1 LDING
6 TLSIGT
12 GTVDA
17 NGAFDATGG
26 AVTFTGAG
34 NLKLGGTV
42 TSLGTFTKSTSTVT
56 YDGGDQTVDNV
67 DYSTLSFTGSTTGST
82 KTFADGITKIDNH
95 ISLTDD
101 ITLTG
106 SSESAATI
114 QVPTPGTTDS
124 RIFLIDNASG
134 KTINISKMT
143 IKGGDISSLSSTASY
158 GDGIYFSTGTLN
170 LESVTVSGS
179 KASYGGG
186 IQVAGGVI
194 NIDKCTIKDNI
205 ATPNNGG
212 GIRVGGSA
220 NATVVVT
227 NSTFSGN
234 SSVNYGGGFSSSSGN
249 TITITNSTFSNNT
262 SDGVGGGISLSS
274 PSTLTSLTIAN
285 NHSDNDGG
293 TSSIGGGLYFYAE
306 THSVKNCI
314 IANNYR
320 GSGTSFYDD
329 FGYYGDTTTD
339 NGYNVIAYSNVAAI
353 ATGGFN
359 NATTILYNTRYN
371 TDITGYS
378 SWTQGGV
385 AVSGSLNLS
394 STLADNNT
402 INGTQTLA
410 LTSGSF
416 AIDAGSNA
424 ANGSVSIP
432 STDQRGASRKSDVDI
447 GAYEWWDNDASL
459 PVTLSTFTAQ
469 YINDIPILCWTTQSE
484 TSNAGWNIYRGE
496 TDIFEEAIQINLE
509 MILGAGTTS
518 EPIDYIYEDE
528 SELMEN
534 TEYWYWLESIN
545 YSGQTESYGPISLI
559 IPEEG
564 EEPGSP
570 EIPGIYGLHQNYP
583 NPFNPNTEISFIM
596 KESCIGELSIYN
608 VKGQKIKTIFSN
620 LSIPRD
626 ELLIYNWNGKDE
638 SGKEVST
645 GVYYY
650 KLRTTKGNY
659 VRKMILLK

>member
-1 LDING
+1 M
-6 TLSIGT
+6 
-12 GTVDA
+12 
-17 NGAFDATGG
+17 
-26 AVTFTGAG
+26 
-34 NLKLGGTV
+34 
-42 TSLGTFTKSTSTVT
+42 
-56 YDGGDQTVDNV
+56 
-67 DYSTLSFTGSTTGST
+67 
-82 KTFADGITKIDNH
+82 
-95 ISLTDD
+95 
-101 ITLTG
+101 
-106 SSESAATI
+106 
-114 QVPTPGTTDS
+114 PTPGTTDS

-158 GDGIYFSTGTLN
+158 GGGIYFSTGTLN

-329 FGYYGDTTTD
+329 FGYYGGTTTD

-410 LTSGSF
+410 VTSGSF

-638 SGKEVST
+638 SGKRSIN
-645 GVYYY
+645 
-650 KLRTTKGNY
+650 RS
-659 VRKMILLK
+659 LLLQTANNQRELCS

>member
-1 LDING
+1 M
-6 TLSIGT
+6 
-12 GTVDA
+12 
-17 NGAFDATGG
+17 
-26 AVTFTGAG
+26 
-34 NLKLGGTV
+34 
-42 TSLGTFTKSTSTVT
+42 
-56 YDGGDQTVDNV
+56 
-67 DYSTLSFTGSTTGST
+67 
-82 KTFADGITKIDNH
+82 
-95 ISLTDD
+95 
-101 ITLTG
+101 
-106 SSESAATI
+106 
-114 QVPTPGTTDS
+114 PTPGTTDS

-158 GDGIYFSTGTLN
+158 GGGIYFSTGTLN

-353 ATGGFN
+353 APGGFN

-394 STLADNNT
+394 STLAENNT
-402 INGTQTLA
+402 INWTQTLA
-410 LTSGSF
+410 VTSGSF

-484 TSNAGWNIYRGE
+484 TENAGWNIYRGE
-496 TDIFEEAIQINLE
+496 SEEALSNEEAYQLNLSLGL
-509 MILGAGTTS
+509 IPGAGTTS
-518 EPIDYIYEDE
+518 LP
-528 SELMEN
+528 
-534 TEYWYWLESIN
+534 TEYSFEDVFPIYLGTTYFYWLESVD
-545 YSGQTESYGPISLI
+545 YSGETEIYGPISLT
-559 IPEEG
+559 IPEHEW
-564 EEPGSP
+564 ENPNSP
-570 EIPGIYGLHQNYP
+570 EIPKPYGLHQNYP
-583 NPFNPNTEISFIM
+583 NPFNPNTEISFMM
-596 KESCIGELSIYN
+596 KESCIGELIIYN
-608 VKGQKIKTIFSN
+608 IKGQKIKTIFSN
-620 LSIPRD
+620 LSITGD
-626 ELLIYNWNGKDE
+626 ELIIYNWDGKDE
-638 SGKEVST
+638 TGKDAST

-650 KLRTTKGNY
+650 KLQTTKGNF
-659 VRKMILLK
+659 VRKMILMK

>member
-1 LDING
+1 
-6 TLSIGT
+6 
-12 GTVDA
+12 
-17 NGAFDATGG
+17 
-26 AVTFTGAG
+26 
-34 NLKLGGTV
+34 
-42 TSLGTFTKSTSTVT
+42 
-56 YDGGDQTVDNV
+56 
-67 DYSTLSFTGSTTGST
+67 
-82 KTFADGITKIDNH
+82 
-95 ISLTDD
+95 
-101 ITLTG
+101 
-106 SSESAATI
+106 
-114 QVPTPGTTDS
+114 VPTPGTTDS

-158 GDGIYFSTGTLN
+158 GGGIYFSTGTLN

-306 THSVKNCI
+306 THIVKNCI

-329 FGYYGDTTTD
+329 FGYNGGTTTD
-339 NGYNVIAYSNVAAI
+339 NGYNVIGYSNVTAI

-359 NATTILYNTRYN
+359 NASTILYNTKYN
-371 TDITGYS
+371 TDITDWS
-378 SWTQGGV
+378 SWTQGGSG
-385 AVSGSLNLS
+385 VSGSLNLS

-410 LTSGSF
+410 VTSGSF

-432 STDQRGASRKSDVDI
+432 STDQRGANRNGTVDI
-447 GAYEWWDNDASL
+447 GAYEYAGYDLPLPISLTSFIAEYSNGTVDFAWETDNAHFL
-459 PVTLSTFTAQ
+459 
-469 YINDIPILCWTTQSE
+469 
-484 TSNAGWNIYRGE
+484 IYRNDE
-496 TDIFEEAIQINLE
+496 VLDLIE
-509 MILGAGTTS
+509 GAGTTS
-518 EPIDYIYEDE
+518 EPH
-528 SELMEN
+528 
-534 TEYWYWLESIN
+534 T
-545 YSGQTESYGPISLI
+545 YSYNDNSVVPGVSYTYVLADISYANEETKYSDNAVTVT
-559 IPEEG
+559 IPEND
-564 EEPGSP
+564 
-570 EIPGIYGLHQNYP
+570 IPTEFSLEANYP
-583 NPFNPNTEISFIM
+583 NPFNSTTAINYQLLADSDV
-596 KESCIGELSIYN
+596 ELSI
-608 VKGQKIKTIFSN
+608 F
-620 LSIPRD
+620 D
-626 ELLIYNWNGKDE
+626 MNGKKVATLVNE
-638 SGKEVST
+638 AKST
-645 GVYYY
+645 GYYSVKWDASGLSSGIY
-650 KLRTTKGNY
+650 FYRLQTGDFVDTK
-659 VRKMILLK
+659 KMVFMK

>member
-1 LDING
+1 
-6 TLSIGT
+6 
-12 GTVDA
+12 
-17 NGAFDATGG
+17 
-26 AVTFTGAG
+26 
-34 NLKLGGTV
+34 
-42 TSLGTFTKSTSTVT
+42 
-56 YDGGDQTVDNV
+56 
-67 DYSTLSFTGSTTGST
+67 
-82 KTFADGITKIDNH
+82 
-95 ISLTDD
+95 
-101 ITLTG
+101 
-106 SSESAATI
+106 
-114 QVPTPGTTDS
+114 VPTPGTTDS